1 MNDVV
6 MFLPGSTRE
15 CFDLNIIDDILL
27 EMTETFLVSLDSS
40 DVNVVIVSPSQAVVS
55 IIDNDQR

>member
-1 MNDVV
+1 